1 MANRQVTGLPTQKYW
16 DLVLKMYCVDEELE
30 ECIPDLPKDVATFL
44 SAKVP
49 WEYQYAT
56 APAETN
62 NAENGLQMVRTWVA
76 LGRRSQGNM
85 NNMKKNMKNMNG
97 LFEEPESATVAGVR
111 EITGK
116 YYNDGTMI
124 VWDPS
129 TPPEKAQLQNARG
142 TKIAIDDAHLDVVLF
157 RVPRTV
163 DGLTVSG
170 TVRRVLHSIYS
181 AGSDLENYQGFARTF
196 ADSIQKSLK
205 YVAVEDAH
213 AVIMS
218 FERAKWQAKIKD
230 IIGVQGGMDEMAI
243 GDGFNFVR
251 PSAYKDKLS
260 NNEIA
265 TIKSAKAAANA
276 RTAANAKKSL
286 APASGF
292 SRELSTPMLAPDRA
306 KPRLGFEGS
315 PRQALERAKARKEQ
329 SRRRF
334 LFF

>member
-1 MANRQVTGLPTQKYW
+1 MAGRVITGLPTQKYW
-16 DLVLKMYCVDEELE
+16 DEILKEYCEENDEI
-30 ECIPDLPKDVATFL
+30 CIPDLPKDVATFL

-56 APAETN
+56 APAEKN
-62 NAENGLQMVRTWVA
+62 NGKNGLQMVRVWVA
-76 LGRRSQGNM
+76 LGERHPDSY
-85 NNMKKNMKNMNG
+85 NMNG
-97 LFEEPESATVAGVR
+97 LFEEPESRTVAGVR

-124 VWDPS
+124 VWNPS

-142 TKIAIDDAHLDVVLF
+142 TKIKIDDAHLDVVLF

-181 AGSDLENYQGFARTF
+181 ASGGSARSIQTYQGFARTF

-205 YVAVEDAH
+205 YYADGIRDMEG

-243 GDGFNFVR
+243 GDGFNYVR
-251 PSAYKDKLS
+251 PSAYKDRSS
-260 NNEIA
+260 N
-265 TIKSAKAAANA
+265 AKANA
-276 RTAANAKKSL
+276 RTAVKANVITPTTKKSNKK
-286 APASGF
+286 
-292 SRELSTPMLAPDRA
+292 SR
-306 KPRLGFEGS
+306 GS
-315 PRQALERAKARKEQ
+315 